1 MAVRG
6 LNRTNALALW
16 QKVLQDQVCSNEPDL
31 SQRQMAILFIVYLE
45 PPPHTIR
52 GLARK
57 LQVTKP
63 VITRALDSMGKLDLV
78 ERKRDERDR
87 RNVMVYRTV
96 TGAQYLENLADLIC
110 ETGERL

>member
-1 MAVRG
+1 
-6 LNRTNALALW
+6 
-16 QKVLQDQVCSNEPDL
+16 
-31 SQRQMAILFIVYLE
+31 MAILFIVYLE
-45 PPPHTIR
+45 PSPHTIR

-110 ETGERL
+110 KTGERL